1 MTKQETILQLK
12 DLMEHCKDFYDGKD
26 SIWAK
31 DIMALDIAI
40 DALEKQTPKK
50 AIETI
55 SKHCSQYNVVECDR
69 GKCDIKDWCREL
81 EENRL
86 PEDWEV

>member
-12 DLMEHCKDFYDGKD
+12 DLKEHCKDFNEGKD

-40 DALEKQTPKK
+40 EALEKETPKK

-55 SKHCSQYNVVECDR
+55 SKHCRRYNTEECDK
-69 GKCDIKDWCREL
+69 GKCDIKEWCRRL
-81 EENRL
+81 GENML
-86 PEDWEV
+86 PEEWEV